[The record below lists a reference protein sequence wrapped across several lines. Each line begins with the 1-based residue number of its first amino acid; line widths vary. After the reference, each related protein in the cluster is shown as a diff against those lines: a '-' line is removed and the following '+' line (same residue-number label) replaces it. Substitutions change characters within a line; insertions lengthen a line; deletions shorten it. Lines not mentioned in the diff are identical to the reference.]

1 MSKETLIAFLESLNE
16 DLTRKDATE
25 DYRTQTANKLTHT
38 VTISRSKIDRTIRV
52 ALEAASNVSGN
63 GNALLKEVSRQYN
76 TALDTLMTEIRQ
88 NFKSLVNKRGDTVKF
103 IRGSRSGNVIKV
115 IIMTPEGTAQNRD
128 NFGLAQKQYSEPL
141 QNFYENFLEIINQPI
156 SRPSTSNKEG
166 KVDLK
171 KAGQVFNLEHFKN
184 SSNVRAF
191 LADTI
196 HDNLMAHYTK
206 DQYGNLEADL
216 KKLGLKTK
224 LEIKKNAK
232 TGEVKVFLGSQILNV
247 AQSAS
252 EQKLKKGL
260 QDALTKAI
268 DRLKKDELLKLKGSA
283 SIADVKKQKVVKSI
297 VDPFR
302 KVKGVKVTSDT
313 AKKKITKTKSSAK
326 VEVSPRIKKGGAVKP
341 QLRKRKMKGARLP
354 KTATG
359 FEPLQLLGI
368 LNQRLPEV
376 VRKNMVEPRLV
387 NRSGRFA
394 SSVKVTD
401 ISKTP
406 QGFPSIGYTY
416 QRDPYEVFEEGS
428 KGNWS
433 NGDRDPRELIDK
445 SIREIAANFAIG
457 RFYTRRM

>member
-1 MSKETLIAFLESLNE
+1 MSKPKLLAFLEDLDQ
-16 DLTRKDATE
+16 DLTKKDATE
-25 DYRTQTANKLTHT
+25 AYRKQTANKLTHT
-38 VTISRSKIDRTIRV
+38 VSISRSKIDKTIKV
-52 ALEAASNVSGN
+52 ALESASNVPGN
-63 GNALLKEVSRQYN
+63 GTALLKEVKTEYN
-76 TALDTLMTEIRQ
+76 KALDNLMSEIRS
-88 NFKSLVNKRGDTVKF
+88 NFNKLNQTKGDTIKF
-103 IRGSRSGNVIKV
+103 VRGSRSGNVIKV
-115 IIMTPEGTAQNRD
+115 ILFETPGGRGTRNNFNMAQT
-128 NFGLAQKQYSEPL
+128 AYSDPL

-191 LADTI
+191 LSDTI
-196 HDNLMAHYTK
+196 HSSLMAHYTK
-206 DQYGNLEADL
+206 DEYGTLERDL

-252 EQKLKKGL
+252 EQKLKKNL

-268 DRLKKDELLKLKGSA
+268 NRLKNDELLKLEGSA
-283 SIADVKKQKVVKSI
+283 SIADVKKQKVIKSI
-297 VDPFR
+297 VQPFE
-302 KVKGVKVTSDT
+302 KVKGVKVTSST
-313 AKKKITKTKSSAK
+313 LKKKVGQTKSKASLDVTGKALK
-326 VEVSPRIKKGGAVKP
+326 GKSVSGKLRKKRMKGG
-341 QLRKRKMKGARLP
+341 RMP

-359 FEPLQLLGI
+359 FEPLNLLGV

-416 QRDPYEVFEEGS
+416 QRNPYEVFEDGS
-428 KGNWS
+428 NGNWA
-433 NGDRDPRELIDK
+433 NGDRDPRDLIDK
-445 SIREIAANFAIG
+445 SIREIAASFAIG

>member
-1 MSKETLIAFLESLNE
+1 MSKETLVAFLESLNE
-16 DLTRKDATE
+16 DLSRKDATE
-25 DYRTQTANKLTHT
+25 AYRTQTANKLTHT
-38 VTISRSKIDRTIRV
+38 ITISRSKIDRTIRV

-76 TALDTLMTEIRQ
+76 SALDNLMTEIRQ
-88 NFKSLVNKRGDTVKF
+88 NFKSIVNKKGDTVKF

-115 IIMTPEGTAQNRD
+115 IIMTPEGTAQNKD

-156 SRPSTSNKEG
+156 SRPSTSNKDG

-171 KAGQVFNLEHFKN
+171 RAGQVFNLEHFKN

-196 HDNLMAHYTK
+196 HNNLMAHYTK
-206 DQYGNLEADL
+206 DQYDDLEADL

-232 TGEVKVFLGSQILNV
+232 TGEIKVFLGSQILNV

-252 EQKLKKGL
+252 EQKLKKEL
-260 QDALTKAI
+260 QTALTKAI
-268 DRLKKDELLKLKGSA
+268 ERLKKDELLELKGSA

-297 VDPFR
+297 VEPF
-302 KVKGVKVTSDT
+302 KKIKGVKVTSDT
-313 AKKKITKTKSSAK
+313 AKKKLGKTKSSAK
-326 VEVSPRIKKGGAVKP
+326 LEVGPKVKKGGAVKP
-341 QLRKRKMKGARLP
+341 KLRKKKIRGARLQ

-368 LNQRLPEV
+368 LNQRVPET
-376 VRKNMVEPRLV
+376 VRRNMQEPALV
-387 NRSGRFA
+387 NRTGTFA
-394 SSVKVTD
+394 DSVKVTE
-401 ISKTP
+401 IQRTP

-416 QRDPYEVFEEGS
+416 KRNPYDIFEVGS
-428 KGNWS
+428 GNPRATPE
-433 NGDRDPRELIDK
+433 RDPRILIDK
-445 SIREIAANFAIG
+445 SIREISAQFAIG
-457 RFYTRRM
+457 RFYTRRV

>member
-1 MSKETLIAFLESLNE
+1 MSKETLVAFLESLNE
-16 DLTRKDATE
+16 DLSRKDATE
-25 DYRTQTANKLTHT
+25 AYRTQTANKLTHT
-38 VTISRSKIDRTIRV
+38 ITISRSKIDRTIRV

-76 TALDTLMTEIRQ
+76 SALDNLMTEIRQ
-88 NFKSLVNKRGDTVKF
+88 NFKSIVNKKGDTVKF

-115 IIMTPEGTAQNRD
+115 IIMTPEGTAQNKD

-171 KAGQVFNLEHFKN
+171 RAGQVFNLEHFKN

-196 HDNLMAHYTK
+196 HNNLMAHYTK
-206 DQYGNLEADL
+206 DQYDDLEADL

-232 TGEVKVFLGSQILNV
+232 TGEIKVFLGSQILNV

-252 EQKLKKGL
+252 EQKLKKEL
-260 QDALTKAI
+260 QTALTKAI
-268 DRLKKDELLKLKGSA
+268 ERLKKDELLELKGSA

-297 VDPFR
+297 VEPF
-302 KVKGVKVTSDT
+302 KKIKGVKVTSDT
-313 AKKKITKTKSSAK
+313 AKKKLGKTKSSAK
-326 VEVSPRIKKGGAVKP
+326 LEVGPKVKKGGAVKP
-341 QLRKRKMKGARLP
+341 KLRKKKIRGARLQ

-368 LNQRLPEV
+368 LNQRVPET
-376 VRKNMVEPRLV
+376 VRRNMQEPALV
-387 NRSGRFA
+387 NRTGTFA
-394 SSVKVTD
+394 DSVKVTE
-401 ISKTP
+401 IQRTP

-416 QRDPYEVFEEGS
+416 KRNPYDIFEVGS
-428 KGNWS
+428 GNPRATPE
-433 NGDRDPRELIDK
+433 RDPRILIDK
-445 SIREIAANFAIG
+445 SIREIAAQFAIG
-457 RFYTRRM
+457 RFYTRRV

>member
-1 MSKETLIAFLESLNE
+1 MSKETLVAFLESLNE
-16 DLTRKDATE
+16 DLSRKDATE
-25 DYRTQTANKLTHT
+25 AYRTQTANKLTHT
-38 VTISRSKIDRTIRV
+38 ITISRSKIDRTIRV

-76 TALDTLMTEIRQ
+76 SALDNLMTEIRQ
-88 NFKSLVNKRGDTVKF
+88 NFKSIVNKKGDTVKF

-115 IIMTPEGTAQNRD
+115 IIMTPEGTAQNKD

-171 KAGQVFNLEHFKN
+171 RAGQVFNLEHFKN

-196 HDNLMAHYTK
+196 HNNLMAHYTK
-206 DQYGNLEADL
+206 DQYDDLEADL

-232 TGEVKVFLGSQILNV
+232 TGEIKVFLGSQILNV

-252 EQKLKKGL
+252 EQKLKKEL
-260 QDALTKAI
+260 QTALTKAI
-268 DRLKKDELLKLKGSA
+268 ERLKKDELLELKGSA

-297 VDPFR
+297 VEPF
-302 KVKGVKVTSDT
+302 KKIKGVKVTSDT
-313 AKKKITKTKSSAK
+313 AKKKLGKTKSSAK
-326 VEVSPRIKKGGAVKP
+326 LEVGPKVKKGGAVKP
-341 QLRKRKMKGARLP
+341 KLRKKKLRGARLQ

-368 LNQRLPEV
+368 LNQRVPET
-376 VRKNMVEPRLV
+376 VRRNMQEPALV
-387 NRSGRFA
+387 NRTGTFA
-394 SSVKVTD
+394 DSVKVTE
-401 ISKTP
+401 IQRTP

-416 QRDPYEVFEEGS
+416 KRNPYDIFEVGS
-428 KGNWS
+428 GNPRATPE
-433 NGDRDPRELIDK
+433 RDPRILIDK
-445 SIREIAANFAIG
+445 SIREIAAQFAIG
-457 RFYTRRM
+457 RFYTRRV